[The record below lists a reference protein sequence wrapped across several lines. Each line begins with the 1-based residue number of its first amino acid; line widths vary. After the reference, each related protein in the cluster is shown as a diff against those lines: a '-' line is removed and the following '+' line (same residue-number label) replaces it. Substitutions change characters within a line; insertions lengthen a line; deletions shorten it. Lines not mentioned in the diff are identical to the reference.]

1 MDNLAKELANYAVR
15 LLARQKLLWLIQRR
29 EEETTRSGSVM
40 RIYNPLLQQEEDR
53 TDERFAEAVDMPE
66 IVPAN
71 INTMERF
78 IFGVESGYSSG

>member
-1 MDNLAKELANYAVR
+1 MDNLAKELANYAVH

-53 TDERFAEAVDMPE
+53 IDERFAEAVHMPE

-71 INTMERF
+71 NNTMEKF

>member
-15 LLARQKLLWLIQRR
+15 LLARKKLLWLIQRR
-29 EEETTRSGSVM
+29 EEETARSGSVM
-40 RIYNPLLQQEEDR
+40 LIYNPLLQQEEDR
-53 TDERFAEAVDMPE
+53 IDERFAETVDMPE

-71 INTMERF
+71 NNTMERF